1 MVVGGNGR
9 RYAPSNDLQLRP
21 IRIIYVSNEIGTV
34 GNITMKRGSIKTALA
49 ALALLTTLPA
59 VAHTQYLKPNIFTTP
74 QRDHV
79 TIEGSFTEELFTPD
93 IAMKADDYHVITPA
107 GVKQKIENIVYL
119 KDLAVFEAALP
130 ENGTYRFSTGERP
143 GATRKMALVNGKW
156 EALRDPKDA
165 PAGARVADAQSF
177 TRADVYVSKGP
188 ASDAALKPTGSGLE
202 ILPLAHPSKLDEGGS
217 FPVQLLYQGKPLAGV
232 DITLQGGEA
241 AHEHDEKGEDKH
253 EGAAKAVTD
262 KDGNASFA
270 LKEHGPHLLL
280 ARYRVEAP
288 DGAVAVKSYS
298 VTLTFQVQG

>member
-1 MVVGGNGR
+1 MMRV
-9 RYAPSNDLQLRP
+9 A
-21 IRIIYVSNEIGTV
+21 
-34 GNITMKRGSIKTALA
+34 IKPALA
-49 ALALLTTLPA
+49 IAVILSALPA
-59 VAHTQYLKPNIFTTP
+59 AAHTQYLKPNVFSTP

-79 TIEGSFTEELFTPD
+79 TVEGSFTEELFTPD
-93 IAMKADDYHVITPA
+93 LAMKADDYHVITPA
-107 GVKQKIENIVYL
+107 GVKQKIENIIYL

-143 GATRKMALVNGKW
+143 GATRKMALINGKW
-156 EALRDPKDA
+156 EALRDPKEA

-188 ASDAALKPTGSGLE
+188 ASDAALKPNGSGLE
-202 ILPLAHPSKLDEGGS
+202 ILPLAHPSKLDEGGT
-217 FPVQLLYQGKPLAGV
+217 FPVQLLFQGKPLAGV

-253 EGAAKAVTD
+253 EAAAKAVTD
-262 KDGNASFA
+262 KDGKASFA
-270 LKEHGPHLLL
+270 LKEHGTYLLL